1 MYYIIIDWRH
11 TMKKKVWLFL
21 FAILVALPLNAKAK
35 ETLAGP
41 IPAKVLRVIDGDTI
55 VLRAH
60 VWLGQTIETIVRIRG
75 IDTPEMKG
83 KCEFERQKAEEAK
96 IFLEKMTNGKDIFL
110 ANVSYDKYGGRVVAA
125 IKTKDDK
132 DLSAE
137 MINKGLA
144 REYQGKTK
152 QGWCKN
158 QTDKPDKPKKTAK

>member
-1 MYYIIIDWRH
+1 MYYIIIDWQH
-11 TMKKKVWLFL
+11 AMKKKVWLFL
-21 FAILVALPLNAKAK
+21 FAMLVALPFEGEAK

-75 IDTPEMKG
+75 IDTPEIKG

-96 IFLEKMTNGKDIFL
+96 NFLEKMTDGKNIFL
-110 ANVSYDKYGGRVVAA
+110 EQISYDKYGGRVVAT

-132 DLSAE
+132 DLAAE

-144 REYQGKTK
+144 REYHGKTK
-152 QGWCKN
+152 QVWCKN
-158 QTDKPDKPKKTAK
+158 QTDKTDKPKKPAK

>member
-1 MYYIIIDWRH
+1 
-11 TMKKKVWLFL
+11 MKKKVWLFL
-21 FAILVALPLNAKAK
+21 FAILAVLPLNAEAK

-41 IPAKVLRVIDGDTI
+41 IPAKVLRIVDGDTI
-55 VLRAH
+55 VVRAH
-60 VWLGQTIETIVRIRG
+60 IWLGQTIESIVRIRG

-96 IFLEKMTNGKDIFL
+96 KFVEKMIDGKDIFL
-110 ANVSYDKYGGRVVAA
+110 EQISYDKYGGRVVAI
-125 IKTKDDK
+125 IKTKGHK
-132 DLSAE
+132 SLAEE

-158 QTDKPDKPKKTAK
+158 QTDEPDKPKKTSK